1 MRKKKRVEVVL
12 GGLFLA
18 IALLDHSKTV
28 YAKSE
33 DTVKAAFE
41 NYIRET
47 LKIRNRLGSWNPHR
61 RLTDHTI
68 SDIGTVIGTYGIF
81 KGVTYV

>member
-1 MRKKKRVEVVL
+1 MRRKKRVEVVF

-18 IALLDHSKTV
+18 IALQNHSKVV

-47 LKIRNRLGSWNPHR
+47 LR
-61 RLTDHTI
+61 
-68 SDIGTVIGTYGIF
+68 V
-81 KGVTYV
+81 

>member
-1 MRKKKRVEVVL
+1 MRKKKKVEVVL

-47 LKIRNRLGSWNPHR
+47 
-61 RLTDHTI
+61 I
-68 SDIGTVIGTYGIF
+68 SVIGTVIGTYGMF

>member
-47 LKIRNRLGSWNPHR
+47 IQA
-61 RLTDHTI
+61 
-68 SDIGTVIGTYGIF
+68 
-81 KGVTYV
+81 

>member
-1 MRKKKRVEVVL
+1 MRRKKRIEVVL

-18 IALLDHSKTV
+18 IALQNHSKTV

-47 LKIRNRLGSWNPHR
+47 
-61 RLTDHTI
+61 I
-68 SDIGTVIGTYGIF
+68 SDIGTVIGTYGMF

>member
-18 IALLDHSKTV
+18 IALPDHSKTV

-47 LKIRNRLGSWNPHR
+47 
-61 RLTDHTI
+61 I
-68 SDIGTVIGTYGIF
+68 SDIGTVIGTYGMF

>member
-1 MRKKKRVEVVL
+1 MRKKKKVEVVL

-47 LKIRNRLGSWNPHR
+47 
-61 RLTDHTI
+61 I
-68 SDIGTVIGTYGIF
+68 SDIGTVIGTYGMF

>member
-47 LKIRNRLGSWNPHR
+47 
-61 RLTDHTI
+61 I
-68 SDIGTVIGTYGIF
+68 SDIGTVIGTYGMF

>member
-1 MRKKKRVEVVL
+1 MRRKKRIEVVL
-12 GGLFLA
+12 GGLFLV

-47 LKIRNRLGSWNPHR
+47 
-61 RLTDHTI
+61 I
-68 SDIGTVIGTYGIF
+68 SDIGTVIGTYGMF